1 MASKPLRPCLH
12 PGCTTLVR
20 SGYCD
25 AHRPPESARRSE
37 KSQSYR
43 HWYSLR
49 IWTDELRP
57 QQLAREPFCRDCARR
72 GLRVYATDV
81 DHVRPHDGDWSKFV
95 DPTNLQSLC
104 HSCHGRKT
112 IAESRAKAARR
123 RR

>member
-12 PGCTTLVR
+12 PGCTVLVR

-25 AHRPPESARRSE
+25 KHRPPESARRSE

-43 HWYSLR
+43 RWYSLR

-57 QQLAREPFCRDCARR
+57 QQLAHEPFCRDCARR

-81 DHVRPHDGDWSKFV
+81 DHVVPHDGDWSKFV

-112 IAESRAKAARR
+112 TAESRAKSARR